1 MEFKL
6 IIKKLK
12 GTLTPEES
20 VVFDRWF
27 NESPK
32 HASYFEK
39 VKAMHDKDVGPIN
52 EDKAWRTLERKLER
66 KPKYRIGW
74 YAAAAIFAGIVVS
87 TFLFRNHEQNPLDPG
102 SQTEVVRPE
111 LKIGTDK
118 AILTLTD
125 GTEIPLEKGSS
136 QTLRN
141 ATTNGQE
148 IIYRP
153 TYSKETV
160 RPEYNY
166 LTVPRGGQF
175 SVALSDGSQVWLNS
189 ESQLKYPVAF
199 AKGETREVELLYG
212 EAYFEVSPSSRHDG
226 AKFKVATGTQEV
238 TVLGTQFNIKAYN
251 DEDTIRTTLV
261 EGKVQV
267 NVGQESSTLRPKEQ
281 SIVHLGSNQIEV
293 NEVDVYSA
301 TSWKK
306 GIFSFNDMPL
316 GEIMKVLARWYDIDV
331 VFSDPALKNSSFT
344 GVLRKNQHIEVILE
358 SIKTTTNMNYEINK
372 KTVIFK

>member
-6 IIKKLK
+6 IIKKLN
-12 GTLTPEES
+12 GTLTPEEAT
-20 VVFDRWF
+20 VFDQWF

-32 HASYFEK
+32 HAAYFEK
-39 VKAMHDKDVGPIN
+39 VKVMHDKDVGTIKQ
-52 EDKAWRTLERKLER
+52 DKAWRTIERKLER
-66 KPKYRIGW
+66 KTKYRIW
-74 YAAAAIFAGIVVS
+74 RYAAAAVFAGIVVS
-87 TFLFRNHEQNPLDPG
+87 TFLFRKDVQAPLHPE
-102 SQTEVVRPE
+102 SQTEVVRSE

-125 GTEIPLEKGSS
+125 GTEIALEKGSS
-136 QTLRN
+136 QTLGN
-141 ATTNGQE
+141 ATSNGQE
-148 IIYRP
+148 IVYQP
-153 TYSKETV
+153 TYSEETV
-160 RPEYNY
+160 PPEFNY

-175 SVALSDGSQVWLNS
+175 SVALSDGTQVWLNS

-199 AKGETREVELLYG
+199 AKGGTRVVELLYG
-212 EAYFEVSPSSRHDG
+212 EAYFEVSPSTENDG
-226 AKFKVATGTQEV
+226 APFKVATETQEV
-238 TVLGTQFNIKAYN
+238 TVLGTQFNIKAYG
-251 DEDTIRTTLV
+251 DEETIQTTLV

-267 NVGQESSTLRPKEQ
+267 NVGKESSMLRPKQQ
-281 SIVHLGSNQIEV
+281 SIVLPGSNKIEV
-293 NEVDVYSA
+293 KEVDVYSA

-331 VFSDPALKNSSFT
+331 VFGDPALKNSSFT

-358 SIKTTTNMNYEINK
+358 SIKTTTNMKYEINK

>member
-6 IIKKLK
+6 IIKKLD

-20 VVFDRWF
+20 VVFDTWF

-39 VKAMHDKDVGPIN
+39 VKAMYDKDIGTIN
-52 EDKAWRTLERKLER
+52 QDRAWRTIERKLER
-66 KPKYRIGW
+66 KTNYRIW
-74 YAAAAIFAGIVVS
+74 RYAAAAVFAGIVAS
-87 TFLFRNHEQNPLDPG
+87 TFLFRKHAQDPLDPAP
-102 SQTEVVRPE
+102 QTKVVRSE

-125 GTEIPLEKGSS
+125 GTEIPLEKGSA
-136 QTLRN
+136 QTLQH

-148 IIYRP
+148 IVYRP
-153 TYSKETV
+153 TFSKETV

-175 SVALSDGSQVWLNS
+175 SVALSDGTQVWLNS

-212 EAYFEVSPSSRHDG
+212 EAYFEVSPSTLHNG
-226 AKFKVATGTQEV
+226 VKFKVATGTQEV

-251 DEDTIRTTLV
+251 DEETIQTTLV

-267 NVGQESSTLRPKEQ
+267 NVGKESKTLIPREQ
-281 SIVHLGSNQIEV
+281 SIVRPGSNDIGV
-293 NEVDVYSA
+293 KEVDVYSA

-316 GEIMKVLARWYDIDV
+316 EEIMKVLARWYDIDV
-331 VFSDPALKNSSFT
+331 VFGDPALKNSSFT

-372 KTVIFK
+372 NTVIFK

>member
-6 IIKKLK
+6 IIKKLN
-12 GTLTPEES
+12 GTLTPEEAT
-20 VVFDRWF
+20 VFDQWF

-32 HASYFEK
+32 HAAYFEK
-39 VKAMHDKDVGPIN
+39 VKAMHDKDVGPVN

-66 KPKYRIGW
+66 KTKYRIW
-74 YAAAAIFAGIVVS
+74 KYAAAAVFAGIIVS
-87 TFLFRNHEQNPLDPG
+87 TFLFRNREQAPLNPGPKTVKVG
-102 SQTEVVRPE
+102 SE

-125 GTEIPLEKGSS
+125 GTEIPLEKGSA
-136 QTLRN
+136 QTLQH

-148 IIYRP
+148 IVYRP

-175 SVALSDGSQVWLNS
+175 SVALSDGTQVWLNS
-189 ESQLKYPVAF
+189 ESQLKYPIAF

-212 EAYFEVSPSSRHDG
+212 EAYFEVSPSTLHNG

-238 TVLGTQFNIKAYN
+238 TVLGTQFNIKAYK
-251 DEDTIRTTLV
+251 DEETIQTTLV

-267 NVGQESSTLRPKEQ
+267 NVGKESSMLRPKQQ
-281 SIVHLGSNQIEV
+281 SIVLPGSNKIEV

-316 GEIMKVLARWYDIDV
+316 DEIMKVLARWYDIDV

>member
-6 IIKKLK
+6 IIKKLN
-12 GTLTPEES
+12 GTLTPEEAT
-20 VVFDRWF
+20 VFDQWF

-32 HASYFEK
+32 HRAYFEK

-52 EDKAWRTLERKLER
+52 EGKAWRTLERKLER

-74 YAAAAIFAGIVVS
+74 YAAAAIFTGIIVS
-87 TFLFRNHEQNPLDPG
+87 TFFFRNQEQAPLDPG
-102 SQTEVVRPE
+102 SKTEVLRSE

-125 GTEIPLEKGSS
+125 GTEIPLEKGSA
-136 QTLRN
+136 QTLRH

-148 IIYRP
+148 IVYRP
-153 TYSKETV
+153 TFSKETV

-175 SVALSDGSQVWLNS
+175 SVALSDGTQVWLNS

-199 AKGETREVELLYG
+199 AKGEAREVELLYG
-212 EAYFEVSPSSRHDG
+212 EAYFEVSPSTLHNG
-226 AKFKVATGTQEV
+226 AKFKVATGTQEI

-251 DEDTIRTTLV
+251 DEETIQTTLV

-267 NVGQESSTLRPKEQ
+267 NVGKESKTLVPREQ
-281 SIVHLGSNQIEV
+281 SIVRPGSNDIGV
-293 NEVDVYSA
+293 KEVDVYSA

-316 GEIMKVLARWYDIDV
+316 EEIMRVLARWYDIEV
-331 VFSDPALKNSSFT
+331 VFHDPSLKNSSFT
-344 GVLRKNQHIEVILE
+344 GVLRKNQHIDVILE

-372 KTVIFK
+372 NTVIFK